1 MPVGRGKLCQR
12 EERVFPPFDKG
23 DEWGLGK
30 IFKTLK
36 CYEKG
41 AVMMLDDLNFEVS
54 RLGDGRIPSP
64 LKGIQFVRDDERV
77 LLYSELSEVKEYVE
91 SRKPIPSF
99 EKAGPRE
106 KIYFDPSKLKCGIV
120 TCGGLCPGLNSV
132 IRAIVLSLHYN
143 YGVRTVYGF
152 PYGYEG
158 LTHRYGHEPVV
169 LTPTLVDR
177 IHEQGGTILGSSR
190 GNQDIGE
197 MVDTLEQMNIGI
209 LFTIGGDGTLRGAS
223 AISEEIERRKLKIA
237 VIGIPKTIDNDI
249 SYIQRS
255 FGFATAVSEA
265 GRAINSAHIE
275 AHGARNGIG
284 LVKLMGRES
293 GFIAAY
299 AALAYSDVNFC
310 LIPEVSFTLESFLKT
325 LNERLDKKSHAVI
338 VAAEGA
344 GQDILGKTGERD
356 ASGNVRLQDIGIFL
370 RDQILAYFKRMGKE
384 INLKYIDPSYTIR
397 SVPADAND
405 SAFCLLLGQNA
416 VHAGMSGRT
425 NIVVG
430 FWISEFTHV
439 PISMATSARKKVDP
453 EGWVWRSVITATGQ
467 PKVMR

>member
-1 MPVGRGKLCQR
+1 M
-12 EERVFPPFDKG
+12 
-23 DEWGLGK
+23 
-30 IFKTLK
+30 TLS
-36 CYEKG
+36 
-41 AVMMLDDLNFEVS
+41 DLNLEIS
-54 RLGDGRIPSP
+54 KLGEGRIPSP
-64 LKGIQFVRDDERV
+64 LKGVYFVKDGERV
-77 LLYSELSEVKEYVE
+77 LFHSDLSETKGYFE
-91 SRKPIPSF
+91 SGKLAPSF
-99 EKAGPRE
+99 EKAGPKE

-132 IRAIVLSLHYN
+132 IRAIILSLNYS

-158 LTHRYGHEPVV
+158 LTYRYGHKPVE
-169 LTPTLVDR
+169 LTPAVVDR

-197 MVDTLEQMNIGI
+197 MVDTLEKMNIGI

-223 AISEEIERRKLKIA
+223 AISQEIERRRLKIA

-265 GRAINSAHIE
+265 GRAIISAHIE
-275 AHGARNGIG
+275 ARGARNGIG

-310 LIPEVSFTLESFLKT
+310 LIPEVPFALENFLKALNKRLES
-325 LNERLDKKSHAVI
+325 RGHAV
-338 VAAEGA
+338 VVVAEGA
-344 GQDILGKTGERD
+344 GQDLLEKTGERD
-356 ASGNVRLQDIGIFL
+356 ASGNIRFQDIGIFL
-370 RDQILAYFKRMGKE
+370 RDQINAYFKGRGLDFS
-384 INLKYIDPSYTIR
+384 LKYIDPSYTIR

-416 VHAGMSGRT
+416 VHAGIAGRT
-425 NIVVG
+425 NMVVG
-430 FWISEFTHV
+430 YWANDFTHV
-439 PISMATSARKKVDP
+439 PMPMATLKRNKVDP
-453 EGWVWRSVITATGQ
+453 EGWVWNSVLTVTGQ
-467 PKVMR
+467 PREMR